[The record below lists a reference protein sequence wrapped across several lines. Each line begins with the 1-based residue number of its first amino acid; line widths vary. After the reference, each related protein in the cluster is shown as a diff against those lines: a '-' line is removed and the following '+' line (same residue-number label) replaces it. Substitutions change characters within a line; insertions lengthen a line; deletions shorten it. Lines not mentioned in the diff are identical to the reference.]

1 MKTIEDTADSTDE
14 AHRLAT
20 AMWDAL
26 ADPLT
31 ETTMPTLLSAA
42 ERFLSTVHTYDTHAL
57 SRATELPTTRGS
69 RRQLLCRRTMQTVWR
84 WSGPPP
90 PTPDEIPRQSSQLLD
105 IQKNDR
111 PFGGLAATWLFVVTG
126 GSRDEVDEALGSVA
140 MKAFALNAP
149 ANVWA
154 RHGASHPMGDD
165 FTSKTSFR
173 KRSTNRPCCPIRLKC
188 RRRC

>member
-42 ERFLSTVHTYDTHAL
+42 ERFLSTVHTYDTLAL
-57 SRATELPTTRGS
+57 SRAYRAADDARFPTATFRPKDYADGLEVVRAAAS
-69 RRQLLCRRTMQTVWR
+69 DAGRD
-84 WSGPPP
+84 
-90 PTPDEIPRQSSQLLD
+90 PTSIIP
-105 IQKNDR
+105 
-111 PFGGLAATWLFVVTG
+111 ATWLFVVTG
-126 GSRDEVDEALGSVA
+126 GSRDEVDEALGPVA